1 MYQLNIGKAFPLVLL
16 FLLLAFCSFFS
27 FVSSFISI
35 SLISMGITF
44 AQIWCVGRVECY
56 IGVEQVQT
64 IVETGQG
71 AGDSR
76 KGIQT
81 PETKR
86 RYEQIE

>member
-16 FLLLAFCSFFS
+16 FSLTGFLFLFFFWQFFYQHITDFCGDNLCPNL
-27 FVSSFISI
+27 VCGACGA
-35 SLISMGITF
+35 LYRCG
-44 AQIWCVGRVECY
+44 
-56 IGVEQVQT
+56 
-64 IVETGQG
+64 TGADDSGGQD